1 MPQTASRRIEQE
13 LYAQGYLR
21 IVGIDEVGRGACA
34 GPVVAGAVLFS
45 PQQRPI
51 SGVTD
56 SKLLT
61 AARRQQ
67 LATIIQAQAE
77 WGIGMA
83 SVAEINELGIAP
95 ATLLAMQ
102 RAVDHLSS
110 IDYVLVDGIIPPPL
124 TQLPAEKVMTIIKG
138 DQLVYSIAAAS
149 IIAKVYR
156 DELMTQLHTE
166 HVDYSWEKNKGYGTA
181 SHRQAV
187 GKHGASVHHRTLF
200 VRGW

>member
-67 LATIIQAQAE
+67 LAIAIQAQVE
-77 WGIGMA
+77 WGIGVA

-166 HVDYSWEKNKGYGTA
+166 HVDYGWEKNKGYGTA